1 MTAADQ
7 VADVP
12 DRARVGRLVG
22 MLGSSSGGER
32 ANALAAVDKA
42 LSAAA
47 LSWGW
52 LADLVERGDLPG
64 GDREKIFRRLVAEQL
79 RGSLVRAWAM
89 AGGDAH
95 FVRLVL
101 EECENG
107 SAAVDVGRVSRAL
120 KIASDARRHAR

>member
-1 MTAADQ
+1 VKVAGQ

-12 DRARVGRLVG
+12 DQSRLGKLVG
-22 MLGSSSGGER
+22 MLGAAGGEG
-32 ANALAAVDKA
+32 ANALAALDKG
-42 LSAAA
+42 LTAAG

-52 LADLVERGDLPG
+52 LAQLVEHGEAPG
-64 GDREKIFRRLVAEQL
+64 GERDKIFRRLVAEQL

-101 EECENG
+101 EECEGG

-120 KIASDARRHAR
+120 EIASDVRRQGR